1 MPFLLP
7 MNFVWTV
14 STSVMWVSKILDK
27 KWSFDYKVNKHIGKK
42 KSSLWLSYMLGHI
55 KVSVISNLFPLTFS
69 PIINSLLTYSG
80 VEYQLRLRVNLHLPR
95 TFLVDIQKNWYSNDF
110 INSYEV
116 EIHSVGDFLF
126 FFFFFFTFG
135 VLICTWCMHWAPSLV
150 WSQSKSSQICCYHSR
165 ETVVWVAI

>member
-1 MPFLLP
+1 
-7 MNFVWTV
+7 
-14 STSVMWVSKILDK
+14 
-27 KWSFDYKVNKHIGKK
+27 
-42 KSSLWLSYMLGHI
+42 MLGHI

-150 WSQSKSSQICCYHSR
+150 WSQSKSSQICWGPISNSIPSGASSSSSPLLMSSNSWPSPSINIYINYKKH
-165 ETVVWVAI
+165 IIQ